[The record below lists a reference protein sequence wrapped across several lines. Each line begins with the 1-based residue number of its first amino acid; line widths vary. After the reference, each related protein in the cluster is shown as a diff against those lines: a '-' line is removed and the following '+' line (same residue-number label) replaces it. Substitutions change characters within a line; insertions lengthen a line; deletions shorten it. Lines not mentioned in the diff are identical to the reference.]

1 MQKSVIIVGI
11 IIVIAIAGYALL
23 GSQKQDNT
31 EKQGSDIKWYTDLNA
46 AFQQAQNTNKPIFI
60 DFFASWCSPCQQLD
74 KNTFS
79 NQQVKDKL
87 SSKYVTVKIDV
98 DKNPDLVSKYKIYGY
113 PTMVFLNPDG
123 TEIKRIDGYV
133 DHGTL
138 LNQL

>member
-31 EKQGSDIKWYTDLNA
+31 EKQGSDKKWYTDLNA

-133 DHGTL
+133 DPGTL

>member
-46 AFQQAQNTNKPIFI
+46 SLQQAQNTNKPLFI
-60 DFFASWCSPCQQLD
+60 DFFASWCGPCQQLD
-74 KNTFS
+74 KNTLS

-87 SSKYVTVKIDV
+87 SSKYVMVKIDV
-98 DKNPDLVSKYKIYGY
+98 DKNPDLVSKYKVYGY

-133 DHGTL
+133 DPGTL